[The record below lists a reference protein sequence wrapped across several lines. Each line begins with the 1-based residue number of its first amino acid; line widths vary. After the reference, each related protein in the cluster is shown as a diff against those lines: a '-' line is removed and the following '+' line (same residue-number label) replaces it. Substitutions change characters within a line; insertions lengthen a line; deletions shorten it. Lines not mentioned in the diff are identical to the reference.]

1 MHLMTLLAL
10 VLETVRH
17 IQALKIQKD
26 PSFCVLGNLQ
36 LKYSFHQGG
45 ASAATTG

>member
-1 MHLMTLLAL
+1 MHLTTLLVF
-10 VLETVRH
+10 VLETVQH
-17 IQALKIQKD
+17 IRALKTQED

-45 ASAATTG
+45 ASAATPG